1 MKGDEIKAVAVRLQC
16 SGQNGGEAR
25 RFLVFDFNAYRPA
38 DGVCIL
44 ENGIEQTGPYLQ
56 CRVPRCDLRSGTL
69 LRAAAGGGKTLR
81 SGLSREK
88 AVAFIEQ
95 LTVSAGGCGPQ
106 PQTRLPEASASP
118 GGIPE
123 GDAVVEEGALPG
135 VSSGGKEHSPRRRK
149 QRRLSTGTEG
159 PQSMRPG
166 KFPWPA
172 RPRRQAERRGVR
184 TENPLLFSARTCIHR
199 QGMLDGRKFFLSDK
213 EFFCGNPDGLQGK
226 PARYGGKKA
235 VQTAFSGCEYRFQ
248 ETGIA
253 PLPISGFQRFT
264 ISLSAAADSSARSA
278 SACASLSPRT
288 ER

>member
-25 RFLVFDFNAYRPA
+25 RFPVFDFNAYRPA

-56 CRVPRCDLRSGTL
+56 CRVPRCDLQSGTL

-123 GDAVVEEGALPG
+123 GDAVVKEGALPG
-135 VSSGGKEHSPRRRK
+135 VSSGGE
-149 QRRLSTGTEG
+149 GTLPKTQETAQALNG
-159 PQSMRPG
+159 DRG
-166 KFPWPA
+166 TAINAA
-172 RPRRQAERRGVR
+172 REIPVARQAAEAGG
-184 TENPLLFSARTCIHR
+184 AAGC
-199 QGMLDGRKFFLSDK
+199 
-213 EFFCGNPDGLQGK
+213 PDGK
-226 PARYGGKKA
+226 PAPVLCKNLH
-235 VQTAFSGCEYRFQ
+235 S
-248 ETGIA
+248 
-253 PLPISGFQRFT
+253 
-264 ISLSAAADSSARSA
+264 
-278 SACASLSPRT
+278 
-288 ER
+288 